1 MSRIVLTKS
10 IRAGKVSLPAGTAL
24 IAGKESAATID
35 GKVVKLS
42 TLPSNSYVVANEALL
57 RTKGSLAIDSLVAVL
72 RTILKQCPAE
82 DKPMFRKVMNA
93 ATKACNSAKADKV
106 FEHLLGLDK
115 TI

>member
-1 MSRIVLTKS
+1 MQSIVLTKS

-24 IAGKESAATID
+24 IVGNESAVTLD
-35 GKVVKLS
+35 GKVVTLS
-42 TLPSNSYVVANEALL
+42 ALPDNAYVVADEALL
-57 RTKGSLAIDSLVAVL
+57 RTKGSLAIDSLIAVL

-82 DKPMFRKVMNA
+82 DKPTFRKVMNA